1 MSVNYELYKYFYYV
15 AKYGSVSKAADFLEI
30 TQSALSQS
38 IKQLEC
44 LVEKKLFVRT
54 SKGMKL
60 TFEGECLYTNVKT
73 GVRYLKD
80 AEAKLKYLDSKEKT
94 ITIATTPILAKNIL
108 FTKIKKIQ
116 EKFPNIKIV
125 IKSFNGFEDRLNA
138 LRDGIAD
145 IAIVKDTKSF
155 YCNEFEIKK
164 IMKLNY
170 NFFYNPNFFT
180 IDEEITLEEL
190 QKLPLI
196 LKNEGSQTKNNF
208 VKSFNLNISPFIECE
223 HDDMII
229 ELVNNG
235 LGIGMAPQEYLK
247 DTFKIIN
254 VKDYNLFTFN
264 ILCIYKK
271 EDNQIKDFVKCLL

>member
-1 MSVNYELYKYFYYV
+1 
-15 AKYGSVSKAADFLEI
+15 
-30 TQSALSQS
+30 
-38 IKQLEC
+38 
-44 LVEKKLFVRT
+44 
-54 SKGMKL
+54 MKL
-60 TFEGECLYTNVKT
+60 TFEGECLYKNVKT

-80 AEAKLKYLDSKEKT
+80 AENKVKNLDSKEKT

-108 FTKIKKIQ
+108 FTNIKKMQ
-116 EKFPNIKIV
+116 EKFSNIKIV

-155 YCNEFEIKK
+155 YSNEFEIKK

-170 NFFYNPNFFT
+170 TFFYNPNFFS
-180 IDEEITLEEL
+180 IDKEITLEKL

-208 VKSFNLNISPFIECE
+208 IKLFNLNISPFIECE

-235 LGIGMAPQEYLK
+235 LGIGLAPKEYLK
-247 DTFKIIN
+247 ETFKIIN

-271 EDNQIKDFVKCLL
+271 EDNQIKDVVKCLL